1 MPSATKPRLYHFD
14 IIKGVAIFLVV
25 MGHVLTMCVRSIDRA
40 TVFKIIGQI
49 HMPLFFF
56 ISGWF
61 AYRLG
66 ADGRVKMPSIKP
78 RALQLLLPMFA
89 VSTLWIYYFPHSG
102 LESPLDS
109 TWHGLWSDSWK
120 NGYWFTLVLFEII
133 LFYCASVP
141 LLRRATSVIGASGAG
156 ALVWII
162 MLIVSYAFGP
172 YSDAIN
178 SWGSFSLAVSF
189 FPAFYFGVLGSRYK
203 DTFMTAVRKSS
214 MQTVAILIFAITL
227 YYCCWPWEFPDNQV
241 MSVLVPPVMH
251 ISLAVIVLNVFESW
265 SRKATS
271 PEAGTL
277 ARSSASWWM
286 LLGRESLGIYLLHY
300 FFLFPMGIFRPWL
313 ESMNVAIVPL
323 TAFAAIWATLII
335 CCVLAVIKIIMPA
348 KGVALM
354 LAGKK

>member
-1 MPSATKPRLYHFD
+1 MPSSAKPRLYYFD

-61 AYRLG
+61 TYRVG
-66 ADGRVKMPSIKP
+66 EDGRVKMPSIKP
-78 RALQLLLPMFA
+78 RALQLLLPMFV

-109 TWHGLWSDSWK
+109 TWHGLWSNSWK
-120 NGYWFTLVLFEII
+120 NGCWFTLVLFEII
-133 LFYCASVP
+133 LCYCASVP
-141 LLRRATSVIGASGAG
+141 MLRRATSAMAACVVG
-156 ALVWII
+156 ALVWGL
-162 MLIVSYAFGP
+162 MLTVSFAFG
-172 YSDAIN
+172 SFSEAIN

-189 FPAFYFGVLGSRYK
+189 FPAFYFGVLGSRYR
-203 DTFMTAVRKSS
+203 DTFMPAIRKSS

-227 YYCCWPWEFPDNQV
+227 YYCCWPWEFPESQILA
-241 MSVLVPPVMH
+241 VLVPPVMH
-251 ISLAVIVLNVFESW
+251 ISLAVIALNIFEAWSYKVL
-265 SRKATS
+265 S
-271 PEAGTL
+271 PEASPL
-277 ARSSASWWM
+277 AHTSASWWM

-300 FFLFPMGIFRPWL
+300 FFLFPMGAFRPWL

-323 TAFAAIWATLII
+323 TAFAAFLATLII
-335 CCVLAVIKIIMPA
+335 CCVLAVIKIITPA
-348 KGVALM
+348 KGLAMM